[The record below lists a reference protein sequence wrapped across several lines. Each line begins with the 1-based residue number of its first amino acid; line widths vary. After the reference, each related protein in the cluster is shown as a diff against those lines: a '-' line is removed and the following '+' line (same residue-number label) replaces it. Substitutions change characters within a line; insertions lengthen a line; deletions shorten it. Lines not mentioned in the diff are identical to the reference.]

1 MRILTTLALLALAG
15 AVQAEQIDIQT
26 TAGFGCLHQYH
37 DADTSLA
44 GVTVTIYLP
53 QLGEGNGS
61 LSITNDDGFYVGSY
75 AGSGLPSTLTDAATG
90 LTVTITLT
98 ETSYR
103 KLIKSGRANYWCTRW
118 TLQAGTL
125 LR

>member
-1 MRILTTLALLALAG
+1 MKILALMTLLAFG
-15 AVQAEQIDIQT
+15 AAQAEQIDIYT

-53 QLGEGNGS
+53 QLSAGNGS
-61 LSITNDDGFYVGSY
+61 VAISDDTGLYTGAYLGNGVPSVLTNPY
-75 AGSGLPSTLTDAATG
+75 TG
-90 LTVTITLT
+90 LTVEITLT

-103 KLIKSGRANYWCTRW
+103 KLINSGRAHYWCTKW
-118 TLQAGTL
+118 TLQGGTL
-125 LR
+125 VR

>member
-1 MRILTTLALLALAG
+1 MKLLIALLALSGVAS
-15 AVQAEQIDIQT
+15 AEQIDIQT

-53 QLGEGNGS
+53 QLGEGSGS
-61 LSITNDDGFYVGSY
+61 LSISDDTGLYTGAY
-75 AGSGLPSTLTDAATG
+75 AGNGLESILTDATTG
-90 LTVTITLT
+90 LTVSMTLT

-103 KLIKSGRANYWCTRW
+103 KPIKSGRANYWCTKW
-118 TLQAGTL
+118 TLQGGTII
-125 LR
+125 R